1 MSEMSKNPKDKS
13 SWVTT
18 SSQFGYYKLPQ
29 KEVWGYSSIDFAM
42 NLVFQCIALYIS
54 YFYTDIFGLQP
65 GHVAI
70 IFAVSRIW
78 DAINDPMMG
87 TICERLQPKKGKY
100 WVYVRWGA
108 IPFGLA
114 AVLTYTTPNL
124 SYGLKIVWALVTYNL
139 LNMLYTF
146 IIQPYISAASLMTN
160 DQNERT
166 RLQSTRMTLAQAGG
180 VVCAI
185 MLPELSNFFSE
196 DMGMTLAQGYMVTT
210 IIMAVIMVVILL
222 WGSSQ
227 IVERIPP
234 QPVDPNNKANIKDVF
249 YLLFRVGPVFITF
262 ILFLGVYTMSQ
273 VQSTM
278 GAYYINYY
286 ANRGDMLSW
295 FSMIMMLFS
304 VIGVPCVPFLVK
316 RLHKKGTVMFGLA
329 VAGIGCLLLYLMPT
343 TAISGMM
350 ISRAITG
357 FGYGILMG
365 ICWSVITDP
374 VEYADWK
381 TGKRYTAIV
390 MTLVGL
396 GIKFSM
402 IIGGSLPTA
411 VLEATGY
418 VANQAQNEVT
428 LSAIRIMTTLLPL
441 GAVIV
446 AMLVYGLFYHLNEEK
461 ISQIQKE
468 IAERNAK
475 RDAQKAAK

>member
-1 MSEMSKNPKDKS
+1 MNNNPKDPA
-13 SWVTT
+13 SWEKT
-18 SSQFGYYKLPQ
+18 SSQFGYYKLPK

-100 WVYVRWGA
+100 WVYIRWGA
-108 IPFGLA
+108 VPFGLA

-160 DQNERT
+160 DQSERT

-185 MLPELSNFFSE
+185 MLPELSGFFSQY
-196 DMGMTLAQGYMVTT
+196 MTLAQGYMVTT

-249 YLLFRVGPVFITF
+249 YLLFRVGPVFVTF

-316 RLHKKGTVMFGLA
+316 RLHKKGMVMFGLA
-329 VAGIGCLLLYLMPT
+329 IAGIGCLMLYLMPT
-343 TAISGMM
+343 TAITGMM
-350 ISRAITG
+350 VSRAITG
-357 FGYGILMG
+357 YGYGILMG

-418 VANQAQNEVT
+418 VANQAQNEAT
-428 LSAIRIMTTLLPL
+428 LGAIRMMTTLLPL
-441 GAVIV
+441 AAVVV

-468 IAERNAK
+468 IAERNAA
-475 RDAQKAAK
+475 REAQKAAK

>member
-1 MSEMSKNPKDKS
+1 MNNNPKDPA
-13 SWVTT
+13 SWEKT
-18 SSQFGYYKLPQ
+18 SSQFGYYKLPK

-100 WVYVRWGA
+100 WVYIRWGA
-108 IPFGLA
+108 VPFGLA

-146 IIQPYISAASLMTN
+146 IIQPYVSAASLMTN
-160 DQNERT
+160 DQSERT

-185 MLPELSNFFSE
+185 MLPELSGFFSQY
-196 DMGMTLAQGYMVTT
+196 MTLAQGYMVTT
-210 IIMAVIMVVILL
+210 IIMAIIMVVILL

-249 YLLFRVGPVFITF
+249 YLLFRVGPVFVTF

-329 VAGIGCLLLYLMPT
+329 IAGIGCLMLYLMPT
-343 TAISGMM
+343 TAITGMM
-350 ISRAITG
+350 VSRAITG
-357 FGYGILMG
+357 YGYGILMG

-418 VANQAQNEVT
+418 VANQAQNEAT
-428 LSAIRIMTTLLPL
+428 LGAIRMMTTLLPL
-441 GAVIV
+441 AAVVV

-468 IAERNAK
+468 IAERNAA
-475 RDAQKAAK
+475 REAQKAAK

>member
-1 MSEMSKNPKDKS
+1 MSSNPKNPANWEK
-13 SWVTT
+13 T
-18 SSQFGYYKLPQ
+18 SSQYGYYKIPK
-29 KEVWGYSSIDFAM
+29 KEVLGYGSIDFAM

-54 YFYTDIFGLQP
+54 YFYTDIFGLKP

-70 IFAVSRIW
+70 IFAASRLW

-100 WVYVRWGA
+100 WVYIRWGA

-114 AVLTYTTPNL
+114 AVMTYTTPQF
-124 SYGLKIVWALVTYNL
+124 SYGLKVVWAVVGYNL

-146 IIQPYISAASLMTN
+146 IIQPYISVATLMTN

-166 RLQSTRMTLAQAGG
+166 RLQSFRMTLAQAGG

-185 MLPELSNFFSE
+185 MLPELSGFLSNYMS
-196 DMGMTLAQGYMVTT
+196 LAQGYMVTT
-210 IIMAVIMVVILL
+210 IIMAIIMVVILL

-227 IVERIPP
+227 IVERIPAP
-234 QPVDPNNKANIKDVF
+234 KVSQTGEKAGIKDVF
-249 YLLFRVGPVFITF
+249 YLLFRVGPVFVTF

-286 ANRGDMLSW
+286 ANRPDMLSW

-304 VIGVPCVPFLVK
+304 VVGVPCVPTLT
-316 RLHKKGTVMFGLA
+316 RYLHKKGTVMFGLG
-329 VAGIGCLLLYLMPT
+329 VAGLGCLILYFMPP
-343 TAISGMM
+343 TAIVGMM
-350 ISRAITG
+350 AARAITG
-357 FGYGILMG
+357 FGYGVLMG
-365 ICWSVITDP
+365 IVWSVITDP

-418 VANQAQNEVT
+418 VANQVQNETT
-428 LSAIRIMTTLLPL
+428 LTAIRMLTTLLPL
-441 GAVIV
+441 AAVVV
-446 AMLVYGLFYHLNEEK
+446 AMVVYGVFYRLDEEK
-461 ISQIQKE
+461 IKQIQAD

-475 RDAQKAAK
+475 RASAE

>member
-1 MSEMSKNPKDKS
+1 MNNNPKDPA
-13 SWVTT
+13 SWEKT
-18 SSQFGYYKLPQ
+18 SSQFGYYKLPK

-100 WVYVRWGA
+100 WVYIRWGA
-108 IPFGLA
+108 VPFGLA

-160 DQNERT
+160 DQSERT

-185 MLPELSNFFSE
+185 MLPELSGFFSQY
-196 DMGMTLAQGYMVTT
+196 MTLAQGYMVTT
-210 IIMAVIMVVILL
+210 IIMAIIMVVILL

-249 YLLFRVGPVFITF
+249 YLLFRVGPVFVTF

-304 VIGVPCVPFLVK
+304 VIGVPCVPFLVN

-329 VAGIGCLLLYLMPT
+329 IAGIGCLMLYLMPT
-343 TAISGMM
+343 TAITGMM
-350 ISRAITG
+350 VSRAITG
-357 FGYGILMG
+357 YGYGILMG

-418 VANQAQNEVT
+418 VANQAQNEAT
-428 LSAIRIMTTLLPL
+428 LSAIRMMTTLLPL
-441 GAVIV
+441 AAVVV

-468 IAERNAK
+468 IAERNAA
-475 RDAQKAAK
+475 REAQKAAK

>member
-1 MSEMSKNPKDKS
+1 
-13 SWVTT
+13 
-18 SSQFGYYKLPQ
+18 
-29 KEVWGYSSIDFAM
+29 M

-100 WVYVRWGA
+100 WVYIRWGA
-108 IPFGLA
+108 VPFGLA

-160 DQNERT
+160 DQSERT
-166 RLQSTRMTLAQAGG
+166 RLQSTRMTLAQVGG

-185 MLPELSNFFSE
+185 MLPELSGFFSKY
-196 DMGMTLAQGYMVTT
+196 MTLAQGYMVTT
-210 IIMAVIMVVILL
+210 IIMAIIMVVILL

-249 YLLFRVGPVFITF
+249 YLLFRVGPVFVTF

-329 VAGIGCLLLYLMPT
+329 IAGIGCLMLYLMPT
-343 TAISGMM
+343 TAITGMM
-350 ISRAITG
+350 VSRAITG
-357 FGYGILMG
+357 YGYGILMG

-418 VANQAQNEVT
+418 VANQAQNEAT
-428 LSAIRIMTTLLPL
+428 LSAIRMMTTLLPL
-441 GAVIV
+441 AAVVV

-468 IAERNAK
+468 IAGRNET
-475 RDAQKAAK
+475 REAQKAAK

>member
-1 MSEMSKNPKDKS
+1 MYCA
-13 SWVTT
+13 V
-18 SSQFGYYKLPQ
+18 
-29 KEVWGYSSIDFAM
+29 
-42 NLVFQCIALYIS
+42 

-100 WVYVRWGA
+100 WVYIRWGA
-108 IPFGLA
+108 VPFGLA

-160 DQNERT
+160 DQSERT

-185 MLPELSNFFSE
+185 MLPELSGFFSQY
-196 DMGMTLAQGYMVTT
+196 MTLAQGYMVTT

-249 YLLFRVGPVFITF
+249 YLLFRVGPVFVTF

-329 VAGIGCLLLYLMPT
+329 IAGIGCLMLYLMPT
-343 TAISGMM
+343 TAITGMM
-350 ISRAITG
+350 VSRAITG
-357 FGYGILMG
+357 YGYGILMG

-418 VANQAQNEVT
+418 VANQAQNEAT
-428 LSAIRIMTTLLPL
+428 LGAIRMMTTLLPL
-441 GAVIV
+441 AAVVV

-468 IAERNAK
+468 IAERNAA
-475 RDAQKAAK
+475 REAQKAAK